1 MTCYAVIDTNVLVSS
16 LLSKKDDSA
25 TVQVLGKVI
34 IGEVIP
40 VYSNVIT
47 KEYRKVLSR
56 KKFDFSGDTIEYL
69 LSAVEKYGILIDN
82 SPRYE
87 GSPFLRG
94 SSRKTGCQRISC
106 HRKYQE
112 KYHSGCTSS
121 PPNKMR
127 LPRKLVRLKGLAFQQ
142 KISKGHLAMQSQ
154 I

>member
-47 KEYRKVLSR
+47 KEYRKVLSP
-56 KKFDFSGDTIEYL
+56 G
-69 LSAVEKYGILIDN
+69 
-82 SPRYE
+82 YE

-106 HRKYQE
+106 HRKYQAFSQGAL
-112 KYHSGCTSS
+112 YRNSSGTA
-121 PPNKMR
+121 
-127 LPRKLVRLKGLAFQQ
+127 GYTE
-142 KISKGHLAMQSQ
+142 QS
-154 I
+154 

>member
-47 KEYRKVLSR
+47 KEYRKVLSC

-69 LSAVEKYGILIDN
+69 LSAVEKYGILIDP
-82 SPRYE
+82 SPSRIILPDMKDLPFYE
-87 GSPFLRG
+87 AVLEKQDVNAYLVTGNIKHFPKEPFIV
-94 SSRKTGCQRISC
+94 T
-106 HRKYQE
+106 
-112 KYHSGCTSS
+112 
-121 PPNKMR
+121 
-127 LPRKLVRLKGLAFQQ
+127 PRELLDILSNHK
-142 KISKGHLAMQSQ
+142 
-154 I
+154 